1 MENQIIFTSANLI
14 TALTELL
21 NSSFFT
27 TLLGFI
33 LGLSSQII
41 LSKMQENRKKKKDEA
56 EFSIFEEMIWNDYV
70 TPFHKI
76 LEDYS
81 KGSGRL
87 EYSKLTGY
95 TKSVENRLIFLKE
108 QEITFL
114 NSDNQF
120 KMVRLIEFTKTYFKE
135 VRIVLNFYT
144 FKPLNAS
151 AEEYDKDKKIQEKNI
166 EILKVSYEKNRE
178 KYMDLKTDIL
188 FLQEDLVKPE
198 EDFY

>member
-41 LSKMQENRKKKKDEA
+41 LSKIQGNRKKKKDEA
-56 EFSIFEEMIWNDYV
+56 EFSIFEEMIWKDYV

-81 KGSGRL
+81 KGSGRS

-95 TKSVENRLIFLKE
+95 TKSAENRLIFLKE

-135 VRIVLNFYT
+135 ARGVLNFYT

-166 EILKVSYEKNRE
+166 EILKTSYEKNRE
-178 KYMDLKTDIL
+178 NYMDLKTDIL